1 MLPRFNAIHPW
12 RAAAAGDCPIDRI
25 AQRSRQGAVGRAA
38 AAPEIDDLLALP
50 VGRDGGAD
58 FAAHIR
64 KQYDDYGRVIGEAK
78 IKAE

>member
-1 MLPRFNAIHPW
+1 MVISPLVKVSDSRTISRRHGTSTEIVSRMQKFGMV
-12 RAAAAGDCPIDRI
+12 AANCSVI
-25 AQRSRQGAVGRAA
+25 AFITG
-38 AAPEIDDLLALP
+38 P
-50 VGRDGGAD
+50 VGLCGAD

>member
-1 MLPRFNAIHPW
+1 
-12 RAAAAGDCPIDRI
+12 
-25 AQRSRQGAVGRAA
+25 VG
-38 AAPEIDDLLALP
+38 LC
-50 VGRDGGAD
+50 GAD